1 MESGDNVRRR
11 LTRTAFSYPNIKQQ
25 SLLSTS
31 GERKTPQEFICQ
43 RRRCRFTA
51 VPADDLLTP
60 PPHTYTHTHVH
71 PAQSI
76 NARRQYVLKILTW
89 PFDPDPVF
97 RHRPDRTLWV
107 GAAEEP
113 TSSPWHTLLGHINS
127 HATEITNET
136 WPMATSLDG
145 QWGNDPNKEG
155 SLWMNRPGRTPQ
167 EEQPSG
173 FTSFFFFFWGPT
185 EGFYLLTCEGS
196 AGSCKTPTVWTYI
209 GLSSIIQHL
218 AHCGWTTEVSVC
230 VWVCV
235 CFHCS
240 ESTLV
245 RFFQK
250 ITQYLRMTFCC
261 FMSAVFDGNL
271 FYDLTSAPLLN
282 SWRVPE
288 LKWQVFAS
296 L

>member
-1 MESGDNVRRR
+1 MKHDRWQPAWTGSEETIQTKRGVCEWTDQAGLHRRSSR
-11 LTRTAFSYPNIKQQ
+11 QVSLPFS
-25 SLLSTS
+25 
-31 GERKTPQEFICQ
+31 
-43 RRRCRFTA
+43 
-51 VPADDLLTP
+51 
-60 PPHTYTHTHVH
+60 
-71 PAQSI
+71 
-76 NARRQYVLKILTW
+76 
-89 PFDPDPVF
+89 
-97 RHRPDRTLWV
+97 
-107 GAAEEP
+107 
-113 TSSPWHTLLGHINS
+113 
-127 HATEITNET
+127 
-136 WPMATSLDG
+136 
-145 QWGNDPNKEG
+145 
-155 SLWMNRPGRTPQ
+155 
-167 EEQPSG
+167 
-173 FTSFFFFFWGPT
+173 FFFWGPT

-218 AHCGWTTEVSVC
+218 AHCGWTTEASVC